1 MKISHALSLA
11 EKRKLRVRGKLHG
24 TAERPRLTVF
34 RSNQYTYLQA
44 IDDDAGQVLAAA
56 NELSL
61 SKGTTTAKAGS
72 ASGRKAGL
80 TGTKKE
86 RAEQV
91 ALAIAEQLQKAK
103 ITKLTFD
110 RGSYTYHGRLQ
121 VVADALRKA
130 GIEV

>member
-1 MKISHALSLA
+1 MAITHNQSRAV
-11 EKRKLRVRGKLHG
+11 KRKQRVRAKIHG

-34 RSNQYTYLQA
+34 RSNQFTYLQA
-44 IDDDAGQVLAAA
+44 IDDDKGVTVAAS
-56 NELSL
+56 NELNMA
-61 SKGTTTAKAGS
+61 KGKKG
-72 ASGRKAGL
+72 GL

-91 ALAIAEQLQKAK
+91 AAALA
-103 ITKLTFD
+103 TKLKEVKVSKLAFD

>member
-1 MKISHALSLA
+1 MAIAHNQSRAV
-11 EKRKLRVRGKLHG
+11 KRKQRVRAKIHG
-24 TAERPRLTVF
+24 TGVRPRLTVF

-44 IDDDAGQVLAAA
+44 IDDDKGLTVASA
-56 NELSL
+56 NELNLNKS
-61 SKGTTTAKAGS
+61 SKKGV
-72 ASGRKAGL
+72 

-91 ALAIAEQLQKAK
+91 ATVLA
-103 ITKLTFD
+103 TKLQAANVTKLAFD

>member
-1 MKISHALSLA
+1 MKVTHSLTLA

-34 RSNQYTYLQA
+34 RSNHYTYLQA
-44 IDDDAGQVLAAA
+44 IDDDAGKVLAAA

-61 SKGTTTAKAGS
+61 TKGKKTS
-72 ASGRKAGL
+72 L